1 MDLMTLKMG
10 IDLAKLVKD
19 LVPNG
24 GGDQAIEQEISDA
37 LRAIYFTPRGVTALL
52 RKIDAGVKVT
62 EEEVSAAL
70 IQFNDGEPRV
80 ERAAATLLFERLSRQ
95 HGISLRTIKQL
106 DLVRDGKL
114 SLRREIQEEINY
126 YGRGRHK
133 PDKERVRSLLKQIDE
148 LNAAILDVED
158 AVGAGKK

>member
-24 GGDQAIEQEISDA
+24 GGDQAIELEISDA
-37 LRAIYFTPRGVTALL
+37 LRTIYLTPRGVTALL

-62 EEEVSAAL
+62 EGEVSAAL